1 MKETS
6 RAKSIWHE
14 ESNKIAIVLNNSYQ
28 SKIRSGEINKHVSD
42 GVNKHP
48 VENKCDLKP
57 KLVKTKEAKNF
68 SKSEA
73 EMVDVMDTRPTRD
86 FNH

>member
-14 ESNKIAIVLNNSYQ
+14 ESNKITIVLNNSYQ
-28 SKIRSGEINKHVSD
+28 FKIRLGEINKHVSD

-57 KLVKTKEAKNF
+57 TPVKTQEAKNF

-73 EMVDVMDTRPTRD
+73 EMVDVIPSRILQ
-86 FNH
+86 